1 MKILNLAILLFAVS
15 INQSFSQKATLTF
28 RTDKEVDV
36 SICAPIDNAFNP
48 YYAKDVLNLKP
59 NMAVLYDIAVKDFSE
74 VQLVYSDGFRKK
86 LILLPNEN
94 IECIYTNEDINFNG
108 ESAEVQ
114 LYLNNTIKWGSYSSV
129 LDSIVGKK
137 VIDRVD
143 FTVIDKNLKDKAFN
157 KPYIDLKKRKF
168 SKTYNEI
175 LSKEIKYL
183 QIASIQI
190 FYESLLRGLVN
201 KVKPTSKDSTEIF
214 KRIFAMY
221 DDSTVINHSTLKFN
235 GYHPGYYEIYRWN
248 SLDSKKRASLRGNFS
263 SKSLGPLIRT
273 FLAQPSYMQPI
284 LIGKCFLVELSENMN
299 TFDHDYVL
307 DFMKIKFP
315 ESEYIPI
322 ITKLLEEKKSRN
334 NAPKQ
339 SFATIIDGSNISSL
353 KDLTQ
358 TSSLKGKKLF
368 IDLWETNCSPC
379 KYEFQFNKKLHDI
392 LNKYDNIVKVYISL
406 DNEKNDSIWRDMIG
420 FYKLD
425 SYNIRANNNLSK
437 DIKEKIY
444 NGGSM
449 MVPRFV
455 LLDSDSQ
462 LLGNRLPNPSKG
474 NLLENA
480 LDKILNQ

>member
-1 MKILNLAILLFAVS
+1 
-15 INQSFSQKATLTF
+15 
-28 RTDKEVDV
+28 
-36 SICAPIDNAFNP
+36 
-48 YYAKDVLNLKP
+48 
-59 NMAVLYDIAVKDFSE
+59 
-74 VQLVYSDGFRKK
+74 
-86 LILLPNEN
+86 
-94 IECIYTNEDINFNG
+94 
-108 ESAEVQ
+108 
-114 LYLNNTIKWGSYSSV
+114 
-129 LDSIVGKK
+129 
-137 VIDRVD
+137 
-143 FTVIDKNLKDKAFN
+143 
-157 KPYIDLKKRKF
+157 
-168 SKTYNEI
+168 
-175 LSKEIKYL
+175 
-183 QIASIQI
+183 
-190 FYESLLRGLVN
+190 
-201 KVKPTSKDSTEIF
+201 
-214 KRIFAMY
+214 
-221 DDSTVINHSTLKFN
+221 
-235 GYHPGYYEIYRWN
+235 
-248 SLDSKKRASLRGNFS
+248 
-263 SKSLGPLIRT
+263 
-273 FLAQPSYMQPI
+273 MQPI

-299 TFDHDYVL
+299 TFDHDSVL
-307 DFMKIKFP
+307 AFMKIKFP

-322 ITKLLEEKKSRN
+322 ITKLLEEKKLRN

-339 SFATIIDGSNISSL
+339 SFATIIDGSNIYSL

-392 LNKYDNIVKVYISL
+392 LNKYDNVVKVYISL

-425 SYNIRANNNLSK
+425 SYNIRANYDLSK